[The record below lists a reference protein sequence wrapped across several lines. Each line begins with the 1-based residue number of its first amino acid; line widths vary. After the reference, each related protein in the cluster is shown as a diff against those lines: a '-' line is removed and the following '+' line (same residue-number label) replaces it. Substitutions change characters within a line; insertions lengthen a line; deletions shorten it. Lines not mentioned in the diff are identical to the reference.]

1 MGEPT
6 MKAKDLAL
14 VGFMYRAM
22 AASVFNSDKDEYERL
37 EAKADWYYVKAAEQG
52 ADFTR
57 VPRLA
62 GEIPAQTVCDQCG
75 AEFLPQR
82 KTARFCSDLCRKQ
95 ANRRP
100 RA

>member
-1 MGEPT
+1 MMLT
-6 MKAKDLAL
+6 DLPSIAL
-14 VGFMYRAM
+14 MYRAM

-62 GEIPAQTVCDQCG
+62 GEIPAETVCEQCG

-95 ANRRP
+95 AGRRA
-100 RA
+100 RT